1 MRTHLLPKL
10 VGIWLIL
17 GASAVAC
24 AQSASAPSQE
34 NLRLSWT
41 DDPMRGGWRA
51 VCGNVYNSR
60 HVPARNVRILVQGLG
75 DSEQVLSTRER
86 YLAAEVPAAGRS
98 VFCLPMPAGAAAY
111 RVIVLSADW
120 GFAQSP

>member
-17 GASAVAC
+17 GASAGAC

-98 VFCLPMPAGAAAY
+98 VFCLPMPGGQPH
-111 RVIVLSADW
+111 I
-120 GFAQSP
+120 G

>member
-1 MRTHLLPKL
+1 MRAHLLPKL

-17 GASAVAC
+17 GASAGAC

-75 DSEQVLSTRER
+75 NSD
-86 YLAAEVPAAGRS
+86 
-98 VFCLPMPAGAAAY
+98 
-111 RVIVLSADW
+111 
-120 GFAQSP
+120 

>member
-51 VCGNVYNSR
+51 VCGNVYNSW
-60 HVPARNVRILVQGLG
+60 HVPA
-75 DSEQVLSTRER
+75 
-86 YLAAEVPAAGRS
+86 
-98 VFCLPMPAGAAAY
+98 
-111 RVIVLSADW
+111 LSALQFIFRYSDHPSAPYLSP
-120 GFAQSP
+120 GTSRPYQSAARRAKR